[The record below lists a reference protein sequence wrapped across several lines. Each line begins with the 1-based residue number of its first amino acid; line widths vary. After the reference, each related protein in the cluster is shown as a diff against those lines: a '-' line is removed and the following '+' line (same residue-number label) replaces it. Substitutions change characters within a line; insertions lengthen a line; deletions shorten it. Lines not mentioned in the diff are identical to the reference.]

1 MPYSSTD
8 NTLSY
13 KTVRIS
19 LNLKKKLLRL
29 PFHAEKSGGRWVA
42 ASRSS
47 NYEASWQ
54 EVVALVSSD
63 SPFRLVFQAEL
74 GNANQSYIAMDDVSL
89 TPVG

>member
-1 MPYSSTD
+1 M
-8 NTLSY
+8 
-13 KTVRIS
+13 
-19 LNLKKKLLRL
+19 
-29 PFHAEKSGGRWVA
+29 A